1 MSGLGARGEGSP
13 LLGSSAPCYYSPLPG
28 TGLDHIDKRTHTPRL
43 RSNSVAVCTE
53 EEDVVFTSYGPVVL
67 QEETSP
73 RTSSRW
79 LLGWLLAILSG
90 ILFTANNFLVKY
102 YTIEAVDMLL
112 VRSGLQTVLM
122 AFIILVTKRSFLP
135 TARLDKV
142 LVLLQGLIGGLRIL
156 LQFACVLFMPLGDA
170 LTIVFTEP
178 LWTVLLSRLA
188 LGIRIGAW
196 KIIFGCLL
204 LCGMVL
210 CVQPPFLFPHHHH
223 HHHHPHPHHHNSTH
237 NTTHIGFIATFAD
250 IFIRRKKAVLDEET
264 DEETDYY
271 IGVVLALGT
280 AVTGAMANVCI
291 ARSVFVIDNEIFQ
304 IK

>member
-1 MSGLGARGEGSP
+1 MSGLGVRGEGSP

-210 CVQPPFLFPHHHH
+210 CVQPPFLILILII
-223 HHHHPHPHHHNSTH
+223 
-237 NTTHIGFIATFAD
+237 TTQPII
-250 IFIRRKKAVLDEET
+250 
-264 DEETDYY
+264 
-271 IGVVLALGT
+271 
-280 AVTGAMANVCI
+280 
-291 ARSVFVIDNEIFQ
+291 
-304 IK
+304 

>member
-1 MSGLGARGEGSP
+1 MRGEGSP

-291 ARSVFVIDNEIFQ
+291 AGQSLLLIMKSFN
-304 IK
+304 

>member
-1 MSGLGARGEGSP
+1 MRGEGSP

-79 LLGWLLAILSG
+79 LLGWLLAVLSG